1 MFLDQQSMSLSQS
14 SPHYLEIFFCFLSTR
29 PEQHLPF
36 TPDLGKVTI
45 LGPSSE
51 RVKITFTY
59 GHQHLCNQVKLGG
72 HLDIQTMI

>member
-14 SPHYLEIFFCFLSTR
+14 SPHYLEVL
-29 PEQHLPF
+29 PDQQHLPF

-51 RVKITFTY
+51 RIKITFTY